1 MQTSIHGY
9 RKFVLGG
16 LMIAACLTSPQ
27 ARAADFSEI
36 LPENAQVEKVAGGFK
51 FTEGPAWHPNGFL
64 LFTDIPNE
72 RVIKLDAEGNLS
84 DFFTP
89 SGRSNGLMCDQQG
102 FVYVCQMGDG
112 HVLKLNAQGELLG
125 KLVDTFQGKIM
136 NGPNDLALDGHG
148 GLYFTD
154 PYYGPEKPLPQ
165 PMMAVYYIDKAGK
178 VTRIIEELDR
188 PNGITVSP
196 DGKTLYVAE
205 PNHREV
211 YSYEIL
217 APGKLSTG
225 KMIFKGEAEQDGT
238 GPDGMTHDV
247 DGNLYCTYNSL
258 VVLNPEGEVLGRIPT
273 PEKPSNCTFGDADN
287 KTLYITARTSLYKIR
302 LNRPGLPL
310 EKTGPA
316 LPAQAARPA
325 MRGNGLIVQTVAEVK
340 ADEKEE
346 AKKEAKTV
354 EVKAGN
360 ITLKVPETW
369 ESQPPSNNLR
379 LAQFAIPNVKGETD
393 ETELVVFPPFGGSV
407 NDNVVRWIRQ
417 FDPQGIK
424 LTMLEGKGELGQY
437 YYVDVA
443 GTYKKPDGPPFLRK
457 TIDAPDHR
465 MLAVMLIVEGEGNY
479 FLKLVGPAKTVA
491 ASAEAFRNSFGAQKD
506 SEKEFKL
513 ED

>member
-1 MQTSIHGY
+1 MNTRYH
-9 RKFVLGG
+9 RPHWLALAALLAFAP
-16 LMIAACLTSPQ
+16 IAPRVAS
-27 ARAADFSEI
+27 AADLSGI
-36 LPENAQVEKVAGGFK
+36 LPEKAQVEKVAGGFK
-51 FTEGPAWHPNGFL
+51 FTEGPAWHPQGFL

-72 RVIKLDAEGNLS
+72 RLVKLEPDGKLS
-84 DFFTP
+84 DFYTP
-89 SGRSNGLMCDQQG
+89 SGRCNGLMCDQAG
-102 FVYVCQMGDG
+102 FVYACQMGEG
-112 HVLKLNAQGELLG
+112 HVLKLNAQGDLLG
-125 KLVDTFQGKIM
+125 LLVEKYDGNIL
-136 NGPNDLALDGHG
+136 NGPNDLALDAHG

-154 PYYGPEKPLPQ
+154 PYYGPDKPLPQ
-165 PMMAVYYIDKAGK
+165 PMMAVYYINAAGK
-178 VTRIIEELDR
+178 VTRIIEDRAR
-188 PNGITVSP
+188 PNGVTVSP

-205 PNHREV
+205 PNHGEV

-225 KMIFKGEAEQDGT
+225 KLIFKGDEALDGS

-258 VVLNPEGEVLGRIPT
+258 VVLDASGKLLGRIET

-287 KTLYITARTSLYKIR
+287 KTLYITARTSLYKIK
-302 LNRPGLPL
+302 LNRPGIPL

-316 LPAQAARPA
+316 LATQAARKPA
-325 MRGNGLIVQTVAEVK
+325 GQGVIVQTVAE
-340 ADEKEE
+340 EK
-346 AKKEAKTV
+346 AKTV
-354 EVKAGN
+354 EVKAGD
-360 ITLKVPETW
+360 ITLTVPESW

-379 LAQFAIPNVKGETD
+379 LAQFRIPNVAGETA
-393 ETELVVFPPFGGSV
+393 EAELVVFPPFGGSV

-424 LTMLEGKGELGQY
+424 LKMTQGQGGLGTY

-465 MLAVMLIVEGEGNY
+465 MLAVMLTVENRGNY

-491 ASAEAFRNSFGAQKD
+491 AAEAAFRNSFGAKAD
-506 SEKEFKL
+506 SEKEYKL
-513 ED
+513 EEQ